1 MTEDRPH
8 WQDEPRTRMGKW
20 AKSLESAERDAE
32 AARLWGRG
40 WTYEAISDHLGY
52 GDKANALRAVRSA
65 LKAVQA
71 EGVNE
76 ARTAQLALIGEL
88 KRHALDVL
96 ETDHVM
102 VSHGKV
108 IKDDDGNPLLDDGPR
123 LAAIGK
129 LETLI
134 AREAA
139 LLGTPMPTRS
149 KLEIGGD
156 DEREREL
163 LAQIERLKAQRR
175 GEPPEEPEPDGDGE
189 IDGP

>member
-8 WQDEPRTRMGKW
+8 WQDEPRTRMGRW
-20 AKSLESAERDAE
+20 AKTLESAERDAE

-40 WTYEAISDHLGY
+40 WTFEAIANRLEY
-52 GDKANALRAVRSA
+52 GDKSNAHKAVQRA

-76 ARTAQLALIGEL
+76 ARAAQLGLIGEL

-108 IKDDDGNPLLDDGPR
+108 IKDDQGNPLLDDGPR

-129 LETLI
+129 LEALI

-149 KLEIGGD
+149 RLEFGGD
-156 DEREREL
+156 EEREKEL
-163 LAQIERLKAQRR
+163 LEQIDRLKRERAGTQDA
-175 GEPPEEPEPDGDGE
+175 EPDGDGQ
-189 IDGP
+189 IDGS